1 MSNQRGLENPGP
13 QNGAGTPTRL
23 RDNRAM
29 KSDDRA
35 APPAADRRPEPEPEW
50 LETDGIGGFASGTV
64 RGVRTRRYHGLRI
77 GWPTGLTRRHL
88 FVAGLHAELV
98 RPGSTS
104 GAWPSNA
111 PIRRFGLSPHPCWDL
126 ATPDGPLRLE
136 VISARGAPVT
146 FVRWTL
152 APGTAPCLLRV
163 RPAIVCRE
171 ADALH
176 FRNDVLDPTIALVPG
191 GFRVQP
197 YSSLPA
203 VTAVFDGEAEVQAD
217 PSWRT
222 GVELTEE
229 RRRGYDAIEDEFEP
243 GSITVT
249 LRPGRPRTLALGTD
263 PTPADPAAAF
273 EAARGR
279 RADVPAGAGFR
290 SRLEARADDFFQE
303 APSVGNTPRLGI
315 CAGFPWFTEWG
326 RDTFLSLPGLTLAR
340 GRLDLAWRVLS
351 EALPFLRDGLLPNVY
366 ATTPEAS
373 HYGSVDAALWF
384 ARAADLWREASGDEE
399 RYRQVLGPAL
409 LEIAHAYGEG
419 TGAAGRLGLRGRPD
433 GLLTAGLPDLNATWM
448 DAQLPEGPVTP
459 RDGMPVEIEALWLSL
474 LDQCAELAPSDP
486 TIRKRRDLGYATFVE
501 KFWINPTGDEPGRL
515 ADRVD
520 ADGIPDPRIRPN
532 MVLAAALTRS
542 PWTAE
547 QKAGV
552 LETATRHLLTP
563 RGLRT
568 LSPEDPDYVPQYDGD
583 QRTRDTAYHQGTVW
597 PWLLGAY
604 VELALQVRGAA
615 ARPGL
620 RVLLSGFA
628 AELERAGLGHVSE
641 VYDGEL
647 PHRPGGTIAQ
657 AWSTAELLRSLALV
671 EEPTEGAE

>member
-1 MSNQRGLENPGP
+1 
-13 QNGAGTPTRL
+13 
-23 RDNRAM
+23 M

-50 LETDGIGGFASGTV
+50 LETDGLGGFASGTV

-77 GWPTGLTRRHL
+77 GWPAGLARRHL
-88 FVAGLHAELV
+88 FVAGLRAELV

-104 GAWPSNA
+104 GAWPTNA
-111 PIRRFGLSPHPCWDL
+111 PILRFGLSPHPCWDL
-126 ATPDGPLRLE
+126 ATPEGPLRLE
-136 VISARGAPVT
+136 ILSARGAPVT

-152 APGTAPCLLRV
+152 AAGTTPCLLRV
-163 RPAIVCRE
+163 RPAVVCRE

-176 FRNDVLDPTIALVPG
+176 FRNEVLDPTLVPVAG
-191 GFRVQP
+191 GFRTRP
-197 YSSLPA
+197 YRSLPE
-203 VTAVFDGEAEVQAD
+203 VSAVFDGEAEVQSD
-217 PSWRT
+217 PSWHT

-229 RRRGYDAIEDEFEP
+229 RERGYDAVEDEFEP

-249 LRPGRPRTLALGTD
+249 LRPGRPRTLALGTGPAPSD
-263 PTPADPAAAF
+263 PSAAF
-273 EAARGR
+273 EAARAR
-279 RADVPAGAGFR
+279 RGELPKDAGFR
-290 SRLEARADDFFQE
+290 ARLEASADDFLQE
-303 APSVGNTPRLGI
+303 APSIGDAPRLGI

-366 ATTPEAS
+366 ATTPGAS

-384 ARAADLWREASGDEE
+384 ARAADLWREASGDEG

-409 LEIAHAYGEG
+409 LEIARAYGEG
-419 TGAAGRLGLRGRPD
+419 SGAAGKLGLCGRPD
-433 GLLTAGLPDLNATWM
+433 GLLTAGLPELNATWM

-474 LDQCAELAPSDP
+474 LDQCTELAPED
-486 TIRKRRDLGYATFVE
+486 RALRQRRDRGYTAFVDR
-501 KFWINPTGDEPGRL
+501 FWIAGASGEPGRL

-520 ADGIPDPRIRPN
+520 ADGVADPRIRPN
-532 MVLAAALTRS
+532 MVLAAALRRS
-542 PWTAE
+542 PWTAA
-547 QKAGV
+547 QKADV
-552 LETATRHLLTP
+552 LATATRHLLTP

-568 LSPEDPDYVPQYDGD
+568 LSPDDPDYVPRYGGD
-583 QRTRDTAYHQGTVW
+583 QRTRDLAYHQGTVW

-604 VELALQVRGAA
+604 VELALQVGGAA

-620 RVLLSGFA
+620 RTLLSGFA
-628 AELERAGLGHVSE
+628 AELDRAGLGHVSE
-641 VYDGEL
+641 VYDGEP

-657 AWSTAELLRSLALV
+657 AWSTAELLRAIALV
-671 EEPTEGAE
+671 EDSTEGAE